1 MMTQYA
7 NCDVM
12 SGQDRK
18 FKLKYLIYLLSFVE
32 KKYLI
37 NKALERRRIK
47 ELVLQFSFRRN
58 FNKRRYYKK

>member
-1 MMTQYA
+1 MIIVYFMMTQYA
-7 NCDVM
+7 NCDAM

-18 FKLKYLIYLLSFVE
+18 FKL
-32 KKYLI
+32 KYLI

-58 FNKRRYYKK
+58 FSKRRYYKK